1 MTYNMSSG
9 MVNYTILCACHLQL
23 LGNRQLEGDVSL
35 WRHYHPLVKLQLM
48 LRQMMTSQVHLM
60 ITSEFVLKVYFMRKY
75 LLGFVDL
82 A

>member
-48 LRQMMTSQVHLM
+48 TSQVHLM